1 MFVVAKE
8 LVGIPGLPVTTKG
21 IREALI
27 RFSGQHPELV
37 RRRAGTKAFEY
48 HIDCLPAEV
57 QKFLRDRQ
65 IRKLLNDASEPAIA
79 ERLAGKNIVIRE
91 ELANLQQFPALV
103 SREVQALTDKQR
115 LIIGARCL
123 LCEEVDKLREH
134 AEMGRNAAIAVI
146 ADGSRNGSLPVRVAN
161 AAMLANARKGKR
173 LGVSR
178 SSLQEW
184 YSIYLLTACDTE
196 KRLVMLAPRHHKE
209 TQPEDISWLLMF
221 LVHWR
226 DPNGPSMAYCYR
238 KFAKEWDAIYHDQPA
253 MLAAK
258 PSYDVVRRVMNKLP
272 KRERMRGRVSG
283 AGARALETYSRR
295 DWSLMPVNGCWIC
308 DGKSLNMKVRHPVSR
323 TPFTPELTL
332 IIDGRSRFVVGFSL
346 SYSENQ
352 RGVSEAYR
360 YAIEKYGKPLF
371 VYTDNGPGQKNKT
384 FDADITGIFPRA
396 GITHMTGIPGNPQ
409 ARGIIE
415 RLNAVIPYRLAQRF
429 ATYNGRGAD
438 KDGLKLLSRLIDS
451 ADNADKQ
458 SKPLDKRQRAALN
471 LVPEWDYVISAIQ
484 EEIDDYNNHHEHSAL
499 PLFQG
504 KHLSPAVYREAVLAA
519 EGDEIEYLTE
529 IELREMFMPEEIRT
543 VERGYVELR
552 TNFYFSDALSDFDGE
567 KVRVAYDTRRAD
579 EVIIRKMNGA
589 FICTA
594 VWNGNTRAA
603 IPVNEMERAQEERRQ
618 RAHKRLDKKAREIDA
633 QAVPAL
639 EHKPD
644 FNLGFGLQ
652 PVLPKED
659 GKDKLYLFAS
669 ERERDLKKNG
679 THHR

>member
-1 MFVVAKE
+1 
-8 LVGIPGLPVTTKG
+8 
-21 IREALI
+21 
-27 RFSGQHPELV
+27 
-37 RRRAGTKAFEY
+37 
-48 HIDCLPAEV
+48 
-57 QKFLRDRQ
+57 
-65 IRKLLNDASEPAIA
+65 
-79 ERLAGKNIVIRE
+79 
-91 ELANLQQFPALV
+91 
-103 SREVQALTDKQR
+103 
-115 LIIGARCL
+115 
-123 LCEEVDKLREH
+123 
-134 AEMGRNAAIAVI
+134 
-146 ADGSRNGSLPVRVAN
+146 
-161 AAMLANARKGKR
+161 
-173 LGVSR
+173 
-178 SSLQEW
+178 
-184 YSIYLLTACDTE
+184 
-196 KRLVMLAPRHHKE
+196 
-209 TQPEDISWLLMF
+209 
-221 LVHWR
+221 
-226 DPNGPSMAYCYR
+226 
-238 KFAKEWDAIYHDQPA
+238 
-253 MLAAK
+253 
-258 PSYDVVRRVMNKLP
+258 
-272 KRERMRGRVSG
+272 
-283 AGARALETYSRR
+283 
-295 DWSLMPVNGCWIC
+295 
-308 DGKSLNMKVRHPVSR
+308 
-323 TPFTPELTL
+323 
-332 IIDGRSRFVVGFSL
+332 
-346 SYSENQ
+346 
-352 RGVSEAYR
+352 
-360 YAIEKYGKPLF
+360 
-371 VYTDNGPGQKNKT
+371 
-384 FDADITGIFPRA
+384 
-396 GITHMTGIPGNPQ
+396 
-409 ARGIIE
+409 
-415 RLNAVIPYRLAQRF
+415 
-429 ATYNGRGAD
+429 
-438 KDGLKLLSRLIDS
+438 KLLSRLIDS